1 MQSRQD
7 WLLLTLSKSPGGAM
21 SPVQI
26 QKSLFLFGREAGSSI
41 GTHFYSFVPY
51 DYGPFDAAICVDLRR
66 MEREGHVTGQ
76 WSPGRSWKNYTL
88 TGYGRKT
95 VRLLGKRRGRPSRR
109 IPRTNRC
116 LGQGTIVLESAPQ
129 RLRCVPGIR
138 GKQRVSRQVT
148 VLVGILAS
156 DGAAVAADRQVTVG
170 HVGLPTQKISP
181 IGGDSLI
188 ASCGSLA
195 LGQKIR
201 MVFET
206 HHADL
211 KTHSYAENLPAIEQ
225 GVRVVVTPTLQMA
238 EKTRYVVPG
247 AENNALACSL
257 ACIPFVDGL
266 RLCHVDYDGSIY
278 CLDENL
284 PYVTAGSGKINA
296 DPFIRFIWDVFWP
309 DPGHLPPLREA
320 IFAAYWT
327 VQMNIEY
334 QSTGVGIGVDVWTVN
349 RNGDGSYAAAETDRR
364 DWSRPYVH
372 RKHEAG
378 HAGAARPHLRSRRSR
393 GGHTAE
399 AVMVGYPRAPV
410 TTCVVC

>member
-1 MQSRQD
+1 M
-7 WLLLTLSKSPGGAM
+7 
-21 SPVQI
+21 
-26 QKSLFLFGREAGSSI
+26 
-41 GTHFYSFVPY
+41 
-51 DYGPFDAAICVDLRR
+51 
-66 MEREGHVTGQ
+66 
-76 WSPGRSWKNYTL
+76 
-88 TGYGRKT
+88 
-95 VRLLGKRRGRPSRR
+95 
-109 IPRTNRC
+109 
-116 LGQGTIVLESAPQ
+116 
-129 RLRCVPGIR
+129 
-138 GKQRVSRQVT
+138 T

-181 IGGDSLI
+181 IGGDSLV

-206 HHADL
+206 HHAEL
-211 KTHSYAENLPAIEQ
+211 RTHPYTEHLPAIEQ
-225 GVRVVVTPTLQMA
+225 AIRVVVTPTLQMA

-257 ACIPFVDGL
+257 ACIPFSDGL

-309 DPGHLPPLREA
+309 EPGHLPPLREA

-349 RNGDGSYAAAETDRR
+349 RNGDGSYVAAETDRARLEPSGMFIESMKQAMRAQR
-364 DWSRPYVH
+364 DLTF
-372 RKHEAG
+372 G
-378 HAGAARPHLRSRRSR
+378 HADPAAD
-393 GGHTAE
+393 
-399 AVMVGYPRAPV
+399 APPKL
-410 TTCVVC
+410 

>member
-1 MQSRQD
+1 M
-7 WLLLTLSKSPGGAM
+7 
-21 SPVQI
+21 
-26 QKSLFLFGREAGSSI
+26 
-41 GTHFYSFVPY
+41 
-51 DYGPFDAAICVDLRR
+51 
-66 MEREGHVTGQ
+66 
-76 WSPGRSWKNYTL
+76 
-88 TGYGRKT
+88 
-95 VRLLGKRRGRPSRR
+95 
-109 IPRTNRC
+109 
-116 LGQGTIVLESAPQ
+116 
-129 RLRCVPGIR
+129 
-138 GKQRVSRQVT
+138 T
-148 VLVGILAS
+148 VLVGILAN
-156 DGAAVAADRQVTVG
+156 DGVAVAADRQVTVG

-206 HHADL
+206 HHAEL
-211 KTHSYAENLPAIEQ
+211 KAHPYVENLPAIEQ
-225 GVRVVVTPTLQMA
+225 AIRVVVTPTLQMA

-309 DPGHLPPLREA
+309 EPGHLPPLREA

-349 RNGDGSYAAAETDRR
+349 RNGDGSYAAAETDQARLEPSGMFIESMKQAMRTQR
-364 DWSRPYVH
+364 DRTFGQGESAT
-372 RKHEAG
+372 EA
-378 HAGAARPHLRSRRSR
+378 PPKL
-393 GGHTAE
+393 
-399 AVMVGYPRAPV
+399 
-410 TTCVVC
+410 